1 MKFCPDCDNILI
13 PINGN
18 LFCRTCKKEF
28 EFDHNTNDYIIVKK
42 ITHLENEFEPIILK
56 GVLKSN

>member
-13 PINGN
+13 PEKGN
-18 LFCRTCKKEF
+18 LFCRTCK
-28 EFDHNTNDYIIVKK
+28 
-42 ITHLENEFEPIILK
+42 NEFEPIILK